1 MASEKLYRNT
11 LNLVTQSSSFADS
24 AYIKSI
30 VNLLI
35 NKLVFKEYLN
45 TDTLS
50 FFGLQRIYTF
60 QIEKGYF

>member
-50 FFGLQRIYTF
+50 VFGLQPIYTF